1 VSLLVLLAAL
11 PTLYWTGPVETASTL
26 RDAGIERIA
35 VAPESLEAW
44 KAAGFDA
51 TPLSPAAA
59 LSREKL
65 PAPGL
70 QGQAALASA
79 TRTPW
84 VVANGWRFVRKAGGQ
99 YLYDAPAGRVAL
111 AAAEA
116 FAYGADAML
125 RVEPSDLGDLG
136 RMLAFL
142 REAPPPDLPAV
153 TDIAVV
159 DDGSALVGEVM
170 NLLARRNL
178 LFRAVAKRPAKGL
191 FTVELGSREYPKQA
205 AADPAALARKVR
217 LALGDEQRS
226 LRLYGSEVVIGRL
239 TGDAGRARL
248 DLVNYGGRD
257 VVGLRVRVRGRYAV
271 TEALVAGQGRVP
283 VEDVVV
289 TDEATE
295 FTVARMAAY
304 AVVLLPVLK

>member
-1 VSLLVLLAAL
+1 VSLLLLLAAL
-11 PTLYWTGPVETASTL
+11 PTLYWTGPVETAPTL
-26 RDAGIERIA
+26 RDAGVERIA
-35 VAPESLEAW
+35 VPLESLQAW
-44 KAAGFDA
+44 KAAGFEA
-51 TPLSPAAA
+51 TPLSPAAVE
-59 LSREKL
+59 SREKL
-65 PAPGL
+65 PVPGL

-84 VVANGWRFVRKAGGQ
+84 VVANGWRFVRKEGG
-99 YLYDAPAGRVAL
+99 LYRYEPPMGHAAL

-116 FAYGADAML
+116 FAYGADAVL
-125 RVEPSDLGDLG
+125 KVQPSDLVELG

-142 REAPPPDLPAV
+142 REAPAPDLPAV

-159 DDGSALVGEVM
+159 DDGSALIGEVM

-178 LFRAVAKRPAKGL
+178 LFRPVARRPAKGI
-191 FTVELGSREYPKQA
+191 FAVELGSREFPKQD
-205 AADPAALARKVR
+205 AADPSALAQKIRR
-217 LALGDEQRS
+217 ALGDEQRS

-257 VVGLRVRVRGRYAV
+257 VVGLRVRLRGRYAV
-271 TEALVAGQGRVP
+271 TEANVAGQGHVP
-283 VEDVVV
+283 VEDAVL

-295 FTVARMAAY
+295 FTIARMAAY

>member
-1 VSLLVLLAAL
+1 MSLLVLLAAL
-11 PTLYWTGPVETASTL
+11 PTLYWTGPVETAPTL
-26 RDAGIERIA
+26 RESGIERIA
-35 VAPESLEAW
+35 VPPESVEAW
-44 KAAGFDA
+44 TAAGFAA
-51 TPLSPAAA
+51 TPLSPAA
-59 LSREKL
+59 LESREKL
-65 PAPGL
+65 PAPGM

-99 YLYDAPAGRVAL
+99 YLYDAPAGRAAL

-116 FAYGADAML
+116 FAYGADAVL
-125 RVEPSDLGDLG
+125 EVQPSDLGDLG
-136 RMLAFL
+136 RMLAL
-142 REAPPPDLPAV
+142 VREASLPDLPPV

-159 DDGSALVGEVM
+159 DDRSALVGEVM

-178 LFRAVAKRPAKGL
+178 LFRPVTKAPAKGI

-205 AADPAALARKVR
+205 AADPAALAQKVR
-217 LALGDEQRS
+217 RTLGDEQRS

-257 VVGLRVRVRGRYAV
+257 VVGLRVRVRGRHAV
-271 TEALVAGQGRVP
+271 TDALVAGQGRVP
-283 VEDVVV
+283 VEDALV

-295 FTVARMAAY
+295 FTVARMGAY